1 LARKKKQPKKQR
13 ELFIELT
20 EDEKTILQLIN
31 SKETISIDDIYLQSG
46 LSSSSIASAI

>member
-1 LARKKKQPKKQR
+1 
-13 ELFIELT
+13 LFIELT